1 MRQKDVDRI
10 AGILER
16 EMEFAHESEVE
27 GLKQAIGAI
36 RADVGW
42 AQPELDMGRLDDAM
56 NAPLLRDYGML
67 NPCFICKDPEDHRG
81 RPHGEATGDGRV
93 RADVEPDLCGLE
105 ACDLGGFC
113 QARSGCEFGEPHIVR
128 GED

>member
-36 RADVGW
+36 RADIAW

-56 NAPLLRDYGML
+56 STPLLRDYEML
-67 NPCFICKDPEDHRG
+67 DPCFICKDPDDHRG

-93 RADVEPDLCGLE
+93 RADVEPQCDPTCAPSLFQFCSP
-105 ACDLGGFC
+105 AC
-113 QARSGCEFGEPHIVR
+113 EPNIVR